1 MDRLRFGIF
10 LAPFHPAGENPT
22 LALQR
27 DLELVEHLDRLDY
40 DEAWI
45 GEHHSAG
52 TEIIASPEIFIAA
65 AAERTKHIKLGT
77 GVTSI
82 AYHNPLWVA
91 ERMVLLD
98 HLTRGRAMLGCGP
111 GSLPT
116 DSMMLGLNPT
126 DTRELLEVD
135 LDIIM
140 RLLRGET
147 VTQQTKTHNLINAR
161 LHLRPYT
168 QPHFPVAVAAVAS
181 PTGPRMAGTHGVGLL
196 SVGATL
202 TKDGF
207 DALAHHWN
215 VVEERAQAHGQS
227 VDRAAWRLVGLMH
240 IAETREQAYRD
251 VEFGIET
258 WFRYF
263 QKTAAFPQMAVEGG
277 DVKEMIDFINEAGIG
292 AIGTVEDARAQVQRL
307 WDQSGGFGAMLLL
320 AHEWA
325 NPQATKRSYELIAQ
339 HVTPHFQG
347 GEISH
352 AQATLTAKEY
362 AMGKREDYAAQQMQA
377 VATMTERYQQ
387 EVAGTTPS

>member
-1 MDRLRFGIF
+1 MDRLRFGTF

-27 DLELVEHLDRLDY
+27 DLELIEHLDKLGY

-52 TEIIASPEIFIAA
+52 SELIASPEIFIAT
-65 AAERTKHIKLGT
+65 AAERTRNIKLGT

-98 HLTRGRAMLGCGP
+98 HLTRGRVMLGCGP

-116 DSMMLGLNPT
+116 DSMMLGLTPT

-140 RLLRGET
+140 RLLAGET
-147 VTQQTKTHNLINAR
+147 VTAETKTHKLVDAR

-168 QPHFPVAVAAVAS
+168 EPRFEVAVAAVAS
-181 PTGPRMAGTHGVGLL
+181 PTGPRMAGRFGVGLL
-196 SVGATL
+196 SIGATL

-215 VVEERAQAHGQS
+215 VVEERAAHYGQTANRR
-227 VDRAAWRLVGLMH
+227 DWRLVGLMH

-251 VEFGIET
+251 VEYGIEA

-263 QKTAAFPQMAVEGG
+263 QKVAAFPQMAVEGG
-277 DVKEMIDFINEAGIG
+277 DLKEMIDFINEAGIG

-320 AHEWA
+320 GHEWA
-325 NPQATKRSYELIAQ
+325 NPQATKRSWELIAQ
-339 HVTPHFQG
+339 HVMPHFQG
-347 GEISH
+347 GAVSH
-352 AQATLTAKEY
+352 AQQTLNWKEI
-362 AMGKREDYAAQQMQA
+362 ASGKREDYAAAQMQA
-377 VATMTERYQQ
+377 VATMTERY
-387 EVAGTTPS
+387 EKERAGQA

>member
-1 MDRLRFGIF
+1 
-10 LAPFHPAGENPT
+10 
-22 LALQR
+22 
-27 DLELVEHLDRLDY
+27 
-40 DEAWI
+40 
-45 GEHHSAG
+45 
-52 TEIIASPEIFIAA
+52 
-65 AAERTKHIKLGT
+65 
-77 GVTSI
+77 
-82 AYHNPLWVA
+82 
-91 ERMVLLD
+91 MVLLD
-98 HLTRGRAMLGCGP
+98 HLTRGRSMLGCGP

-126 DTRELLEVD
+126 DTRELLEVN

-147 VTQQTKTHNLINAR
+147 VTQQTRTHNLVNAR

-168 QPHFPVAVAAVAS
+168 QPCFDVAVAAVAS
-181 PTGPRMAGTHGVGLL
+181 PTGPRMAGRHGVGLL
-196 SVGATL
+196 SIGATL

-215 VVEERAQAHGQS
+215 VVEEQAQTHGQTTS
-227 VDRAAWRLVGLMH
+227 RAAWRLVGLMH

-251 VEFGIET
+251 VEHGIET

-277 DVKEMIDFINEAGIG
+277 DVKEMIDFINAAGVG

-325 NPQATKRSYELIAQ
+325 NPAATRRSYELIAQ
-339 HVTPHFQG
+339 HVMPHFQG
-347 GEISH
+347 GSISH
-352 AQATLTAKEY
+352 AQATLQAKEH

-377 VATMTERYQQ
+377 VATMTDRYQQ
-387 EVAGTTPS
+387 ELAAKKG